1 MTTMAT
7 MTTVTAV
14 TGTQLAPG
22 RAATPGPP
30 TSQPER
36 MATPRLTR
44 LESTLP
50 IARLAR
56 ARERSVTPPGGL
68 SSRQQELL
76 DTVATTESV
85 RQAAERL
92 GVSRSYVYASVRRI
106 ATKVGV
112 ASGPKL
118 IALARQGTL
127 PEGRRSS

>member
-1 MTTMAT
+1 
-7 MTTVTAV
+7 V
-14 TGTQLAPG
+14 AP
-22 RAATPGPP
+22 A
-30 TSQPER
+30 
-36 MATPRLTR
+36 
-44 LESTLP
+44 
-50 IARLAR
+50 
-56 ARERSVTPPGGL
+56 GGL